1 MNFYGEYGAAPPDE
15 TDPAASIAYLFSF
28 QMCLTDEEAIALAGG
43 DDSIPLPSQLRCL
56 TAQVDPETLTLL
68 LTSFPELLT
77 GSASPELMQA
87 MQQVQIASESC
98 GLDLLSLSG

>member
-1 MNFYGEYGAAPPDE
+1 
-15 TDPAASIAYLFSF
+15 
-28 QMCLTDEEAIALAGG
+28 MCLTDEEAIALAGE

-56 TAQVDPETLTLL
+56 TAQVDQETLSML

-87 MQQVQIASESC
+87 MPEVQIASATC